1 MQAFVLRIA
10 PSGTD
15 RLHEA
20 LETDEVMIGWCR
32 CPALIDPALR
42 RSGFRLSLKQQYYP
56 TDATQHRAGSA
67 AGHLWRFLREM
78 NAGDLVVEE

>member
-10 PSGTD
+10 PSGID

-32 CPALIDPALR
+32 CAALIDPALR
-42 RSGFRLSLKQQYYP
+42 RSGFRSALKQQYYP
-56 TDATQHRAGSA
+56 TVRRSTEPARRPVISGGS
-67 AGHLWRFLREM
+67 F
-78 NAGDLVVEE
+78 VK